1 MNLEQF
7 FDRMEARNLAIPVPR
22 EKQLRP
28 YQLSN
33 EALFHIPLIAMVL
46 LVLAKD
52 RRKPAVAELGQL
64 VGECL
69 SATTTGFKG
78 DAHDLGWSANLRVRT
93 VKALAFLELAELVR
107 VDNRKSKLQITDLGE
122 KVVGKAAKGNDHLAL
137 KLAQVQRAYRNL
149 SVERQLDLRLV

>member
-7 FDRMEARNLAIPVPR
+7 FDSVEARSLAVPVTR
-22 EKQLRP
+22 ERQLRP

-69 SATTTGFKG
+69 SATITGFKG
-78 DAHDLGWSANLRVRT
+78 DAMDLGWSANLRVRT
-93 VKALAFLELAELVR
+93 VKALAFLEIAGLVR
-107 VDNRKSKLQITDLGE
+107 VDNRKARLQVTELGE
-122 KVVGKAAKGNDHLAL
+122 KVINKAAKGDDHLAL
-137 KLAQVQRAYRNL
+137 KLTEVQRAYRNL
-149 SVERQLDLRLV
+149 AVERQLDMRLV

>member
-7 FDRMEARNLAIPVPR
+7 FDSVEARDISIPVTR
-22 EKQLRP
+22 EKQFRP
-28 YQLSN
+28 YQLNN

-46 LVLAKD
+46 LILAKD
-52 RRKPAVAELGQL
+52 RRKPAVSELGQL

-78 DAHDLGWSANLRVRT
+78 DVQDLGWSANLRVRT
-93 VKALAFLELAELVR
+93 VKALAFLEIAGLVR
-107 VDNRKSKLQITDLGE
+107 VDNRKSKLQITELGE
-122 KVVGKAAKGNDHLAL
+122 KVVSRAARGDDHLAI

-149 SVERQLDLRLV
+149 SVESQLNLRLV